1 MIYFIYGAAGSGKTT
16 TLFDYVSKDVESGQK
31 AVILVPEQ
39 ETVAVERRVL
49 TDFPASA
56 QLTLEVLNFSRLCN
70 KIFRTYGSLSYDVAD
85 KGIKSLLMWNNL
97 RELSPLLEEYRFSDV
112 TDFSLTEKMISAVGE
127 LKAYNVSP
135 LKFEAS
141 CEKIPHDSSLY
152 SKARDI
158 SLIYSAYVNKLSESF
173 SDSSDDISI
182 ALNLLKNNN
191 FFSGVNVYIDSFAG
205 YTEQEFLMLSRIFEL
220 AENAYI
226 TIGMPSPDDPSIH
239 FESLRNTAKKLKKL
253 IDGKKH
259 KEIILGENKRA
270 QSADLKYLCE
280 NIWRFDAKRASVDS
294 TQRSIFP
301 YLCESPYSEA
311 EIVSC
316 EISRAIREGIKYGE
330 IAIIARDTEAYR
342 GILDI
347 ALQRYN
353 IPYFI
358 SEKTDLMTKPLA
370 KYIFSALKIKESG
383 WKLQNVIS
391 HLKTGLS
398 DIEPDDIDLFDDY
411 TATWNING
419 SRFFEETWTMN
430 PDGYSSTLTER
441 GKRILSVANSVKDRL
456 VPPLARYF
464 AKLDASENVSE
475 MCRATVDF
483 LNEAHVTDKVR
494 TLYSK
499 NMDLG
504 NKKAAAEDLQLY
516 NIMLEILYKMSSILG
531 EEKLNFAEFSAA
543 LSLMFVESDIGT
555 IPTAADEVII
565 GSASMLRASNVKIA
579 ILIGANEGEFPA
591 AVKDS
596 GIFTD
601 SDKEILSSLDIELS
615 SNSNIKAA
623 EELYFVYRSICS
635 SSSRLILTTTASSSN
650 GRSKRP
656 SVIFDRIEQ
665 LLGYKTIN
673 ENTISPADRI
683 WSYESAAQYYS
694 KIKGTQDGV
703 AAEQI
708 LLADNKR
715 ADSILHNDTPIS
727 QKDCTVSKDIADRIF
742 GTRMNMSHSRLEKY
756 VRCGFDYYCN
766 YVLKLRENK
775 KAVFQ
780 LNDIGS
786 FVHAILERFM
796 REIRVDGKLDL
807 SLSNE
812 EIHTILERSV
822 NTYLVELLGEKYAVS
837 NRTKHLFARLNKLS
851 LLLVKNILKEF
862 KDSSFYPAYFELPIG
877 FSGEDKIEALEFTL
891 NDGSTVALRG
901 FVDRVDLYSQGGD
914 VYVRVVDYK
923 TGSKEFSLSDVKEGL
938 NMQLLLYLFTICKTN
953 NAKIK
958 KEFGCAEDGSV
969 LPAGIQY
976 LSSNIKTVS
985 LDEFLPDDEV
995 SLRVESELNR
1005 SGLFLDDMDVL
1016 TAINQKLDPSILNGI
1031 KVKDGVAQG
1040 KNLASRETFDMIF
1053 NELSQTV
1060 IRVAQSM
1067 KDGAADASPLVR
1079 SGSSP
1084 CNYCKMNAICRSAQK
1099 TTY

>member
-16 TLFDYVSKDVESGQK
+16 ALFDHVAKDVESGRK
-31 AVILVPEQ
+31 AYILVPEQ

-85 KGIKSLLMWNNL
+85 KSTKSLLMWNNL

-112 TDFSLTEKMISAVGE
+112 TDFSLTEKMISAVSE
-127 LKAYNVSP
+127 LKAYNISP
-135 LKFEAS
+135 IKLEAS

-182 ALNLLKNNN
+182 AIDVLENHN
-191 FFSGVNVYIDSFAG
+191 FFAGTNVYVDSFAG

-220 AENAYI
+220 AENVYI
-226 TIGMPSPDDPSIH
+226 TVGMPTPDDTSIH
-239 FESLRNTAKKLKKL
+239 FESLRNTEKKLKKL
-253 IDGKKH
+253 IDGKNH
-259 KEIILGENKRA
+259 EEIFLGENKRA
-270 QSADLKYLCE
+270 QSADLKYLGK
-280 NIWRFDAKRASVDS
+280 NIWRFDAKKADADTSEK
-294 TQRSIFP
+294 SIFP

-311 EIVSC
+311 EIVACKIC
-316 EISRAIREGIKYGE
+316 EAIREGIKYSE
-330 IAIIARDTEAYR
+330 IAIIARDTDSYR

-353 IPYFI
+353 IPYFM

-391 HLKTGLS
+391 HLKAGLS
-398 DIEPDDIDLFDDY
+398 DISPDDIDLFDDY

-419 SRFFEETWTMN
+419 SRFFEERWTMN
-430 PDGYSSTLTER
+430 PDGYSSALTER

-456 VPPLARYF
+456 VPPLTRYF
-464 AKLDASENVSE
+464 ANLDASENVSE

-494 TLYSK
+494 ALYSRSIE
-499 NMDLG
+499 LG
-504 NKKAAAEDLQLY
+504 NKKGAAEDLQLY
-516 NIMLEILYKMSSILG
+516 NITLDILYKISSVLG
-531 EEKLNFAEFSAA
+531 EEKLNFTEFSAA
-543 LSLMFVESDIGT
+543 LSLMFAESDIGT
-555 IPTAADEVII
+555 IPTAADEVVI
-565 GSASMLRASNVKIA
+565 GSASMLRAGNVKMA

-591 AVKDS
+591 AVKEG

-615 SNSNIKAA
+615 SNSNIKAV

-635 SSSRLILTTTASSSN
+635 PSHRLIVTTTAASSS
-650 GRSKRP
+650 GKSKRP
-656 SVIFDRIEQ
+656 SVILGRIEQ
-665 LLGYKTIN
+665 LLGYKPIN

-683 WSYESAAQYYS
+683 WSYESAAQNYP
-694 KIKGTQDGV
+694 KLKGTAEGT
-703 AAEQI
+703 ATEQI
-708 LLADNKR
+708 LLTDKNKV
-715 ADSILHNDTPIS
+715 DFILHNDTPIS
-727 QKDCTVSKDIADRIF
+727 QKECAVSKEIADRIF
-742 GTRMNMSHSRLEKY
+742 GTRINMSHSRLEKY
-756 VRCGFDYYCN
+756 VRCGFSYYCN

-780 LNDIGS
+780 LNDIGI
-786 FVHAILERFM
+786 FVHSILERFM
-796 REIRVDGKLDL
+796 REVCVDGRIDL
-807 SLSNE
+807 SLSDE
-812 EIHTILERSV
+812 KISSILESSI
-822 NTYLVELLGEKYAVS
+822 NAYLSKLLGESYAVS
-837 NRTKHLFARLNKLS
+837 NRTKHLFIRLKKLS
-851 LLLVKNILKEF
+851 LLLVNNILKEF

-877 FSGEDKIEALEFTL
+877 FSGDDKIEALEFTL
-891 NDGSTVALRG
+891 NDGSIVALRG
-901 FVDRVDLYSQGGD
+901 FVDRVDLYSQDGD

-923 TGSKEFSLSDVKEGL
+923 TGSKEFSLSDIKEGL
-938 NMQLLLYLFTICKTN
+938 NMQLLLYLFTICKTE
-953 NAKIK
+953 NAEIK
-958 KEFGCAEDGSV
+958 KEFGCAEDGNII
-969 LPAGIQY
+969 PAGIQY

-995 SLRVESELNR
+995 SKRVEGELNR

-1040 KNLASRETFDMIF
+1040 KTLASRETFDMIF
-1053 NELSQTV
+1053 DELAQTV

-1067 KDGAADASPLVR
+1067 KDGVADASPLIH

-1084 CNYCKMNAICRSAQK
+1084 CNFCKMNAICRSAQK
-1099 TTY
+1099 TNY